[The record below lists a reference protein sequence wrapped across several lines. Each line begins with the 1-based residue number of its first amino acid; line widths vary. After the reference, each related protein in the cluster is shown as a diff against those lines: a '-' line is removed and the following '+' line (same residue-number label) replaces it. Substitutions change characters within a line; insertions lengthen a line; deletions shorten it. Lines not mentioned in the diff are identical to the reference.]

1 MKPLGESAGASGDEA
16 GVQPWTLYRPVERW
30 LLLSALFLLMLITMI
45 DRNITAILLEPLKKE
60 FHASDTMLG
69 LLSGFA
75 FALFYSIMG
84 LPLARIADRY
94 DRKWLIVI
102 SASIWS
108 LFTVLCGTSQKFW
121 QLLVFRMGVGGAE
134 AGSIPPSQSLIADY
148 FPPKDRGKAIAIYMM
163 GSGIAFIIALAGGG
177 WIAQHYGWRAALYA
191 CGALGIPVAL
201 LAMVVLS
208 EPRRRIPA
216 HARVALAPTEPMGD
230 TLVALFR
237 KRAFVYLLIGLTL
250 YFATAQGAVVFIPS
264 FMVRNHGLTITQTGL
279 LVGVAATIASLLS
292 TVFGGVLSDRLSRRD
307 AKWLAWVPAICAL
320 IALPMFEVTVLV
332 EPLWLAIPVYAI
344 AVSATAASFPSLLTA
359 IHAVCGTRRR
369 AFAIAVAMGLSN
381 LVGQSLG
388 PFMTGAISDFF
399 AGSVGPAEGLRRAL
413 AAAFVLY
420 LPMGLILL
428 AAGKY
433 MSRDSEA

>member
-1 MKPLGESAGASGDEA
+1 MKPFGESAGASGGGTGA
-16 GVQPWTLYRPVERW
+16 QPWTLYRPGERW
-30 LLLSALFLLMLITMI
+30 LMLFVLFLIGLITMI

-60 FHASDTMLG
+60 FQVSDTMLG

-84 LPLARIADRY
+84 LPLARFADRH
-94 DRKWLIVI
+94 DRKWLIIV
-102 SASIWS
+102 SATLWSI
-108 LFTVLCGTSQKFW
+108 FTILCGTAQKFW

-148 FPPKDRGKAIAIYMM
+148 FPPKDRGKAIAIYMA
-163 GSGIAFIIALAGGG
+163 GSGLAFIIALAGGG
-177 WIAQHYGWRAALYA
+177 WIADHYGWRAALLA
-191 CGALGIPVAL
+191 CGIIGFPVVAL
-201 LAMVVLS
+201 AMLVLS
-208 EPRRRIPA
+208 EPRRRLPGQATIA
-216 HARVALAPTEPMGD
+216 QTPTEPMRA
-230 TLVALFR
+230 TLAALFR
-237 KRAFVYLLIGLTL
+237 KPAYVYLLIGLTL

-264 FMVRNHGLTITQTGL
+264 FMIRNHGLSITDTGK
-279 LVGVAATIASLLS
+279 LVGVAATIASLMS
-292 TVFGGVLSDRLSRRD
+292 TVFGGVLSDRLARRD
-307 AKWLAWVPAICAL
+307 AKWLAWVPGICAL
-320 IALPMFEVTVLV
+320 VALPMFEATVLAQS
-332 EPLWLAIPVYAI
+332 LWLAIPVYAV

-359 IHAVCGTRRR
+359 IHAVCGTQRR

-399 AGSVGPAEGLRRAL
+399 AGAVGSAEGLRRAL
-413 AAAFVLY
+413 AVAFLLY

-433 MSRDSEA
+433 MHRDAEA